1 MKKKFLVT
9 FLFDKKN
16 LWFYEQFNN
25 YNFNLRKKFIFKITK
40 NKSQVSNQDIVF
52 PLCYTKILPEKFLRK
67 NKLTLIVHPSKLP
80 RNKGFAPIQYEV
92 LNNKNQ
98 FYMSLIKS
106 VKEVDAGPII
116 LQNKF
121 KLKGDELSKEIRY
134 IQGKQILKIIKQFLL
149 IYPKFKFR
157 IQTGKSNFNKRR
169 YPKDSELNINKTIK
183 KQFNHLR
190 INDND
195 LYPSFFNY
203 KNKKYI
209 IKIFKE
215 KKIFN

>member
-1 MKKKFLVT
+1 MLY
-9 FLFDKKN
+9 KN
-16 LWFYEQFNN
+16 TTW
-25 YNFNLRKKFIFKITK
+25 KISK
-40 NKSQVSNQDIVF
+40 
-52 PLCYTKILPEKFLRK
+52 K
-67 NKLTLIVHPSKLP
+67 NKLTLIFHPSKLP
-80 RNKGFAPIQYEV
+80 RNKGFSPIQYEA

-98 FYMSLIKS
+98 FYISLIKA

-116 LQNKF
+116 LQNKL
-121 KLKGDELSKEIRY
+121 KLKGDKLSKEIRY

-157 IQTGKSNFNKRR
+157 TQTSKSNFNKRR
-169 YPKDSELNINKTIK
+169 YPKDSRLNINKIIK

-195 LYPSFFNY
+195 LYLSFFNY
-203 KNKKYI
+203 KKTKYI

-215 KKIFN
+215 K